1 MSRSF
6 LVFVALFTVA
16 VCSSA
21 CDNGPTITTPTP
33 GPTIT
38 DTFTGTVTLNGS
50 MTHSF
55 TASAAGAVSATITA
69 VDPSGS
75 VIGFELGTWNTV
87 TCTAVVSNDLA
98 TLNSVLAGNT
108 QSSASL
114 CVRIHDPNGALTDKT
129 VNYTV
134 TVTHQ

>member
-6 LVFVALFTVA
+6 LVFVALLVA
-16 VCSSA
+16 SVCSSA

-33 GPTIT
+33 GPTVT
-38 DTFTGTVTLNGS
+38 DTFTGAVTLNGS
-50 MTHSF
+50 NTYSF
-55 TASAAGAVSATITA
+55 STAAAGSVTATITA

-75 VIGFELGTWNTV
+75 VIGFQLGTWNTV
-87 TCTAVVSNDLA
+87 NCSAVVSNDLA
-98 TLNSVLAGNT
+98 TLNSTLGGNT

-114 CVRIHDPNGALTDKT
+114 CVKIHDPNGALTDKT